1 LRLKDKVD
9 LNKYDIAVIGLGPGG
24 FTAAVRAAQ
33 LGAKVVVIEKS
44 FTGGTCLNCGC
55 FPTKFLWQALK
66 TKQKIQKSY
75 EYGFKAVLEPVI
87 FADII
92 AKKDR
97 NIANIRKGMGIILSS
112 HKLNVINGTALFE
125 DKNTLKILNNEIG
138 TVSKKG
144 VICEVFAD
152 KIIIASGTKPS
163 TIKGS
168 AFDGGNKVISST
180 EALNLKDV
188 PKNMLIIGGG
198 AIGIEMATIFSGF
211 GCQVTLS
218 EYENCLLPNEDK
230 EISEEMR
237 KNLLRQGV
245 NVLTSCAN
253 ALGDAGKY
261 EKVLIV
267 TGRTPNNGLGLEN
280 IGIKTSRKGFI
291 ETNKFCQTNI
301 ENIYAVGDIAGK
313 NLLAYTA
320 QNEGAITAENAVR
333 GNFIAVNNFIVPQVV
348 FAMPQSA
355 SVKVLDFSKYEDAVF
370 GKFPFTASGRAFIE
384 SERAGFVK
392 CAVDKTTEKPLA
404 FWIVGAHSD
413 ELINI
418 ASQILKSGM
427 KCISRETMFHPSLS
441 ESLLNAYEGA
451 LGKCTELVK
460 NKDRNTF

>member
-1 LRLKDKVD
+1 VN
-9 LNKYDIAVIGLGPGG
+9 LNKYDIAVIGSGPGG
-24 FTAAVRAAQ
+24 FTAVVRAVQ
-33 LGAKVVVIEKS
+33 LGAKVVVVEKS
-44 FTGGTCLNCGC
+44 FIGGTCLNCGC
-55 FPTKFLWQALK
+55 IPTKFLWQALK

-75 EYGFKAVLEPVI
+75 EYGFKVLLEQVI

-97 NIANIRKGMGIILSS
+97 NIANIRKGMKMILSS
-112 HKLNVINGTALFE
+112 HKLDIISGTALFK
-125 DKNTLKILNNEIG
+125 DKNTLAILDNERG
-138 TVSKKG
+138 TVPKD
-144 VICEVFAD
+144 VIHEVFAG

-163 TIKGS
+163 IIKGF
-168 AFDGGNKVISST
+168 AFDGNKVISST
-180 EALNLKDV
+180 EALNLKEI

-253 ALGDAGKY
+253 ALDAANKY

-267 TGRTPNNGLGLEN
+267 TGRTPNNDLGLEN
-280 IGIKTSRKGFI
+280 IGIKVTKKGFI
-291 ETNKFCQTNI
+291 ETNEFCQTNI
-301 ENIYAVGDIAGK
+301 ENIYAVGDITGK

-320 QNEGAITAENAVR
+320 QNEGALTAENAVR
-333 GNFIAVNNFIVPQVV
+333 GNFIAVNNFIVPRVV

-355 SVKVLDFSKYEDAVF
+355 SVKVLDFPKYKDAIF

-384 SERAGFVK
+384 NERTGFVK

-404 FWIVGAHSD
+404 FWIVGSHSD
-413 ELINI
+413 ELINT

-427 KCISRETMFHPSLS
+427 EYISRETIFHPSLS
-441 ESLLNAYEGA
+441 ESLLNAYEDA

-460 NKDRNTF
+460 NKD

>member
-1 LRLKDKVD
+1 VI
-9 LNKYDIAVIGLGPGG
+9 LNKYDIAVIGSGPGG
-24 FTAAVRAAQ
+24 FTAVVRAVQ
-33 LGAKVVVIEKS
+33 LGARVVVVEKS
-44 FTGGTCLNCGC
+44 FIGGTCLNCGC
-55 FPTKFLWQALK
+55 IPTKFLWQALK

-75 EYGFKAVLEPVI
+75 EYGFKAVLEQVV

-97 NIANIRKGMGIILSS
+97 NIDSIRKGMKMILSS
-112 HKLNVINGTALFE
+112 HKLDIINGTALFK
-125 DKNTLKILNNEIG
+125 DKNTLTILNNERV
-138 TVSKKG
+138 TVSKD

-163 TIKGS
+163 IIKGS
-168 AFDGGNKVISST
+168 AFDGNKVISST
-180 EALNLKDV
+180 EALNLKEI

-211 GCQVTLS
+211 GCQITLS

-230 EISEEMR
+230 EISEEIR

-253 ALGDAGKY
+253 ALDDADKY

-267 TGRTPNNGLGLEN
+267 TGRTPNNDLGLEN
-280 IGIKTSRKGFI
+280 IGIKVSKKGFI
-291 ETNKFCQTNI
+291 ETNEFCQTNI
-301 ENIYAVGDIAGK
+301 EGIYAVGDIAGK

-320 QNEGAITAENAVR
+320 QNEGALTAENAVR
-333 GNFIAVNNFIVPQVV
+333 GNFVAANNFVVPQAV

-355 SVKVLDFSKYEDAVF
+355 SVKVLDFSKYKDAVF
-370 GKFPFTASGRAFIE
+370 GKFPFAASGRAFIE
-384 SERAGFVK
+384 SERMGFVK

-413 ELINI
+413 ELINT

-427 KCISRETMFHPSLS
+427 EYISRETIFHPSLS
-441 ESLLNAYEGA
+441 ESLLNAYEDA

-460 NKDRNTF
+460 NKD

>member
-1 LRLKDKVD
+1 VD

-33 LGAKVVVIEKS
+33 LGSKVVVIEKS

-55 FPTKFLWQALK
+55 IPTKFLWQALK

-75 EYGFKAVLEPVI
+75 EYGLKAVLEQVI

-97 NIANIRKGMGIILSS
+97 NITNIRKGMKMILSS
-112 HKLNVINGTALFE
+112 HKLDVINGTALFKN
-125 DKNTLKILNNEIG
+125 KNTLMILNSESG
-138 TVSKKG
+138 TVSKD
-144 VICEVFAD
+144 VIFEIFAD
-152 KIIIASGTKPS
+152 KIIIASGTKPLI
-163 TIKGS
+163 IKDS
-168 AFDGGNKVISST
+168 VFDGSKIISST
-180 EALNLKDV
+180 EALNLKEI

-218 EYENCLLPNEDK
+218 EYENYLLPNEDK
-230 EISEEMR
+230 EISEEIR

-253 ALGDAGKY
+253 ALDDAGKY

-267 TGRTPNNGLGLEN
+267 TGRTPNNDLGLEN
-280 IGIKTSRKGFI
+280 IGIKIAKKGFI
-291 ETNKFCQTNI
+291 ETNEFCQSNI

-320 QNEGAITAENAVR
+320 QSEGALTAENAVR
-333 GNFIAVNNFIVPQVV
+333 GNFIAANNFIVPQAV
-348 FAMPQSA
+348 FSMPQSA
-355 SVKVLDFSKYEDAVF
+355 SVKVLNFSKYKDVVF

-384 SERAGFVK
+384 NERTGFVK

-413 ELINI
+413 ELINT
-418 ASQILKSGM
+418 ASQILKSDM
-427 KCISRETMFHPSLS
+427 RYISRETMFHPSLS
-441 ESLLNAYEGA
+441 ENLLNAYEDA

-460 NKDRNTF
+460 NKD

>member
-1 LRLKDKVD
+1 MNF
-9 LNKYDIAVIGLGPGG
+9 NKYDIAVIGLGPGG

-33 LGAKVVVIEKS
+33 LGAKVAVIEKS

-55 FPTKFLWQALK
+55 IPTKFLWQSLK

-87 FADII
+87 FSDII
-92 AKKDR
+92 AKKDK
-97 NIANIRKGMGIILSS
+97 NIANIRKGMEMVLAS
-112 HKLNVINGTALFE
+112 HKLDVISGSALFK
-125 DKNTLKILNNEIG
+125 DKNTLTVLNNERG
-138 TVSKKG
+138 TVSED
-144 VICEVFAD
+144 VIYEVLAD

-163 TIKGS
+163 IIKGS
-168 AFDGGNKVISST
+168 AFDGSKVISST
-180 EALNLKDV
+180 EVLNLKEI

-198 AIGIEMATIFSGF
+198 AIGVEMATIFSGF

-218 EYENCLLPNEDK
+218 EYENCLLPNEDE
-230 EISEEMR
+230 EISEEIR
-237 KNLLRQGV
+237 KNLLRHGV
-245 NVLTSCAN
+245 NVLTSCAD
-253 ALGDAGKY
+253 ALDDIDKY

-267 TGRTPNNGLGLEN
+267 TGRTPNNDLGLDN
-280 IGIKTSRKGFI
+280 IGIKMAKKGFI
-291 ETNKFCQTNI
+291 ETNEFCQTNI

-320 QNEGAITAENAVR
+320 QNEGALTAENVVR
-333 GNFIAVNNFIVPQVV
+333 GNFIAVDNFIVPQAV

-355 SVKVLDFSKYEDAVF
+355 SVKVLDFSKYQDVVF

-384 SERAGFVK
+384 NERAGFVK
-392 CAVDKTTEKPLA
+392 CAVDKTTKKPLA

-413 ELINI
+413 ELINT

-427 KCISRETMFHPSLS
+427 EYISRETMFHPSFS
-441 ESLLNAYEGA
+441 ESLLNAYEYA

-460 NKDRNTF
+460 NKD

>member
-1 LRLKDKVD
+1 M
-9 LNKYDIAVIGLGPGG
+9 NKYDIAVIGSGPGG
-24 FTAAVRAAQ
+24 FTAAVRAVQ
-33 LGAKVVVIEKS
+33 LGAKVAVIEKS

-55 FPTKFLWQALK
+55 IPTKFLWQALK

-75 EYGFKAVLEPVI
+75 EYGFKAVLEPFI
-87 FADII
+87 FANII

-97 NIANIRKGMGIILSS
+97 NIANIRKGMEMILSS
-112 HKLNVINGTALFE
+112 HKLDVINGTALFK
-125 DKNTLKILNNEIG
+125 DKNTLTILNNVRG
-138 TVSKKG
+138 AVSKDM
-144 VICEVFAD
+144 ICEVFAD

-163 TIKGS
+163 IIKGS
-168 AFDGGNKVISST
+168 AFDGNKVISPT
-180 EALNLKDV
+180 DALNLKEI

-211 GCQVTLS
+211 GCHVTLS
-218 EYENCLLPNEDK
+218 ECESCLLPNEDK
-230 EISEEMR
+230 EISEEIR

-253 ALGDAGKY
+253 ALDDTGKY

-267 TGRTPNNGLGLEN
+267 TGRTPNNDLGLEN
-280 IGIKTSRKGFI
+280 IGIKMVKKGFI
-291 ETNKFCQTNI
+291 VTNKFCQTNV

-320 QNEGAITAENAVR
+320 QNEGALTAENAVG
-333 GNFIAVNNFIVPQVV
+333 GNFIAADNFIVPQAI

-355 SVKVLDFSKYEDAVF
+355 SVKVLDFSKYKDAVF

-384 SERAGFVK
+384 SERTGFVK

-404 FWIVGAHSD
+404 FWIIGAHSD
-413 ELINI
+413 ELINT

-427 KCISRETMFHPSLS
+427 EYISRETMFHPSLS
-441 ESLLNAYEGA
+441 ESLLNAYEDA

-460 NKDRNTF
+460 NKD